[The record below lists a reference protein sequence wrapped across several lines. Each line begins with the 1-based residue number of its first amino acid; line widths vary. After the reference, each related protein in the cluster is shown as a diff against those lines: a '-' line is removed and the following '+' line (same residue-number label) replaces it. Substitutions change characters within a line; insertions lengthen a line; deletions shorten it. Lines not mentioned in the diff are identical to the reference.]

1 MEYEFLDEVPRSV
14 GEARAR
20 FNFIADSALARR
32 LQDEEFRGH
41 FSANKQ
47 ERQLIGRVDNS
58 MIQGRSKD
66 EACIDPNT
74 KFKRKPSEPPQFHSH
89 SPLSPRS
96 DAKASHDELLDEILK
111 QEALRMENIKQTLM
125 LDEEM
130 AGRLQRKFDGEA
142 ILSKLLAKNQDESD
156 ARLARELH
164 KKERNRQV
172 LYSRRPYPPNAS
184 SHYDSDEERPPTP
197 PPHGR
202 RIVQKEGRG
211 NDRNNAMKTNFKT
224 KELCIAKGAK
234 HDRILEVVTVVTEI
248 GEAREKIIDDTVK
261 AFGGIDILSQVINV
275 GQSESATD
283 CNGLSVE
290 MFEMKTLK
298 SMLVLTN
305 LAVPHLVKSSG
316 AVLNV
321 SSIATLPCTMQ
332 ESSFITT
339 RSAIDNL
346 IVQTATMLMNT
357 GIRVNSV
364 NHGLLKTGMVSK
376 LDLPK
381 EYEGALIYLGQ
392 NVWILPFGRV
402 ADSSDIAKLIVFL
415 SDHTQSQLIVGQRVI
430 VE

>member
-66 EACIDPNT
+66 G
-74 KFKRKPSEPPQFHSH
+74 
-89 SPLSPRS
+89 S

-211 NDRNNAMKTNFKT
+211 NDRNNAMKTNF
-224 KELCIAKGAK
+224 
-234 HDRILEVVTVVTEI
+234 VVTEI